1 MRNFAFV
8 AVSSSALLLLPKAI
22 TSFSVTITTTTTT
35 TAKRVTSYTNNK
47 RIKKYPTAPPFFPN
61 PSYSISFFSLDVA
74 SSSSASNSQ
83 ADGTSRTIPQIG
95 QPSMVVSKNSLE
107 DFLKAGPNL
116 IPPDTDN
123 HSRLEKEFYSMMREF
138 ADFSPKDIACVPDPR
153 YRALYEGVVA
163 GANEPLVMNAFSIV
177 FEDLLP
183 LRVAGRMMYRHL
195 KSTMEECIQ
204 ERDSKEQFLVEEH
217 GFDIHTLNHGRKAFM
232 AIMKDES
239 NGGGAPDGQMT
250 MGALIDSGIVDTI
263 VELLEFDS
271 FEEFVKVM
279 DADQDEKITFEK
291 FMVGLQRCKVD
302 SGNVGSSDGAL
313 CDVNCDLSQ
322 VLNEIVERM
331 KPLEAAK
338 RETSTD
344 ARKLKYSE
352 KFDYMLR
359 CFEEWEE
366 LVPSGDGRM
375 LEVLKGSFAG
385 ARNEKIVK
393 ALKIVYMDYS
403 ALRVGGDL
411 VFKLMEK
418 LVARRQR
425 KAMSG

>member
-1 MRNFAFV
+1 MINV
-8 AVSSSALLLLPKAI
+8 APSESQTEIDVKQI
-22 TSFSVTITTTTTT
+22 ITTY
-35 TAKRVTSYTNNK
+35 A
-47 RIKKYPTAPPFFPN
+47 I
-61 PSYSISFFSLDVA
+61 
-74 SSSSASNSQ
+74 
-83 ADGTSRTIPQIG
+83 
-95 QPSMVVSKNSLE
+95 E
-107 DFLKAGPNL
+107 DFIKAGPNL
-116 IPPDTDN
+116 IPEETDQ
-123 HSRLEKEFYSMMREF
+123 HSKLEKEFYSMMREF
-138 ADFSPKDIACVPDPR
+138 AAFSPKDIACVPDPS

-204 ERDSKEQFLVEEH
+204 ERDSKEKFLVEEH

-232 AIMKDES
+232 AIMTDDVH
-239 NGGGAPDGQMT
+239 GGADGQMT
-250 MGALIDSGIVDTI
+250 MGTLIESGIVDTI

-271 FEEFVKVM
+271 FHDFVEMM

-291 FMVGLQRCKVD
+291 FMVGLQRCKGD
-302 SGNVGSSDGAL
+302 SNNNDPGGS
-313 CDVNCDLSQ
+313 CDVSCDLSQ
-322 VLNEIVERM
+322 VLNEIIQRM
-331 KPLEAAK
+331 KPVEATK

-344 ARKLKYSE
+344 ARKQKYSE
-352 KFDYMLR
+352 KFDSMVR
-359 CFEEWEE
+359 SFEDWEQ

-375 LEVLKGSFAG
+375 LEVIKGSFAG
-385 ARNEKIVK
+385 AKNEKIVK

-425 KAMSG
+425 KAAAG